1 MTALTPI
8 RTKAETA
15 LMAQFEALRSELPNG
30 DTGRGAREAAM
41 AAFAAKGLPH
51 RRVEAY
57 HYTDLRNLL
66 REASPLAH
74 SPSTKA
80 GRSVEAGRFMGDLGA
95 HEIIFVNGRLMDGS
109 SLASKLPP
117 GVTIRTSADTA
128 PTILDPNDAVVA
140 LNTALARETVTI
152 EIGDGVAVE
161 RPLHFAFIQDAGAPQ
176 AVFARLCVRVGK
188 RATVTLLESHEG
200 PHAIATQSNLGVEI
214 AIGEGAS
221 VEHVRVNAEGDK
233 ALSLS
238 SLGMSLGRGASA
250 LSVNFTLGSVLSRH
264 QILARFDGEEAK
276 LRLNG
281 VGMLDGD
288 RHADVTLVVDHAV
301 PGGQSRELFK
311 TAVDDRASGVFQGKI
326 IVRPHAQKTDGK
338 MMSAALLLSEDAS
351 MSNKPELEIFA
362 DDVQCGHG
370 ATCGALDKNL
380 LFYLMAR
387 GISRRDAQALLIRS
401 FLGDAIDELSN
412 AELREALGGLID
424 AWLVGRA
431 AR

>member
-66 REASPLAH
+66 REAAPLAH

-128 PTILDPNDAVVA
+128 PTILDPNDVVVA
-140 LNTALARETVTI
+140 LNTALARETVTL

-188 RATVTLLESHEG
+188 RASVTLLESHEG
-200 PHAIATQSNLGVEI
+200 PNAIATQSNLGVEI

>member
-66 REASPLAH
+66 REAAPLAH

-140 LNTALARETVTI
+140 LNTALARETVTL

-176 AVFARLCVRVGK
+176 AVFARLACASASGPRSRFSRAMKGRTRSRRNRISGSRSRSVKARASSMCGSMR
-188 RATVTLLESHEG
+188 RATRHCRYRALGCRS
-200 PHAIATQSNLGVEI
+200 GVEPRRS
-214 AIGEGAS
+214 AS
-221 VEHVRVNAEGDK
+221 ISPWGRCFRVT
-233 ALSLS
+233 
-238 SLGMSLGRGASA
+238 R
-250 LSVNFTLGSVLSRH
+250 
-264 QILARFDGEEAK
+264 ILARFDGEEAK

-351 MSNKPELEIFA
+351 M
-362 DDVQCGHG
+362 Q
-370 ATCGALDKNL
+370 
-380 LFYLMAR
+380 
-387 GISRRDAQALLIRS
+387 Q
-401 FLGDAIDELSN
+401 
-412 AELREALGGLID
+412 
-424 AWLVGRA
+424 
-431 AR
+431 